1 MLIPLMEK
9 REEVIANIR
18 RNVAEGKLNA
28 KVEVDDPQLTAE
40 ERHALVARYLEQR
53 PTQAFAW
60 KRRIARAVLNVA
72 TRLINRHTRIEGL
85 EKLACVHGGAIVTS
99 NHFSPID
106 NPVVRLMA
114 RKAGKWR
121 LPIVGQEANLAMPSL
136 FGFMMRYADVIP
148 ISDDR
153 RYLKGAFAD
162 TLRSEVDAGQFVLI
176 YPEQEMWF
184 NYRPPRPGKRGAY
197 RFAAELGV
205 PIVSCFVEIIDRD
218 DLQQPNFVE
227 VGYVMHVLDPLFP
240 DPAKSVR
247 ENSIEMCRRDF
258 EQKSAAYER
267 IYGKPLDHV
276 FSPDDIAGWVPTAHD
291 LASLSAD
298 AEDQEM
304 IACQHSEAQMLAAT
318 QSA

>member
-28 KVEVDDPQLTAE
+28 KVEVDYPQLTAE

-53 PTQAFAW
+53 PTRAFAW
-60 KRRIARAVLNVA
+60 KRRLARAILNVA

-106 NPVVRLMA
+106 NTVVRLMA

-184 NYRPPRPGKRGAY
+184 NYRLPRPGKRGAY

-267 IYGKPLDHV
+267 IYGKPLDHA

-291 LASLSAD
+291 LASLAAD

-304 IACQHSEAQMLAAT
+304 IA
-318 QSA
+318 